1 MALLVFHLY
10 YSKNNDKKPFI
21 ILNCSSYMRTLKLLN
36 LHCNKIDDNNTKV
49 DETFLTVD
57 NGNFQGFGPESMR
70 NGSDW
75 NINANIQFNVEA
87 IVSFYDEDLIGKLS
101 NTKYFSSHIVE
112 ENEVLKGPKTV
123 SFASNNANYV
133 LTYEIV

>member
-1 MALLVFHLY
+1 
-10 YSKNNDKKPFI
+10 
-21 ILNCSSYMRTLKLLN
+21 MRTLRLLN
-36 LHCNKIDDNNTKV
+36 LYCNKTDDNNNNIKV

-75 NINANIQFNVEA
+75 NINANIEFNVEA
-87 IVSFYDEDLIGKLS
+87 IISFYDEELIRKLS
-101 NTKYFSSHIVE
+101 NTKHFRNHLVE
-112 ENEVLKGPKTV
+112 ENEVLKGPKKV

>member
-1 MALLVFHLY
+1 
-10 YSKNNDKKPFI
+10 
-21 ILNCSSYMRTLKLLN
+21 MRTLKLLN
-36 LHCNKIDDNNTKV
+36 LHCNKTDDNNTKV

-57 NGNFQGFGPESMR
+57 SGKFHGFGPESMK

-87 IVSFYDEDLIGKLS
+87 IVSFFDDDLVRKLS
-101 NTKYFSSHIVE
+101 NTKHFRTHIVE
-112 ENEVLKGPKTV
+112 EKEVLNGPKKV
-123 SFASNNANYV
+123 SFNSNNANYV

>member
-1 MALLVFHLY
+1 
-10 YSKNNDKKPFI
+10 
-21 ILNCSSYMRTLKLLN
+21 MRTLKLLN

-49 DETFLTVD
+49 DETFITVD

-75 NINANIQFNVEA
+75 NINANIEFNVEA
-87 IVSFYDEDLIGKLS
+87 IVSFYDEELIRKLS
-101 NTKYFSSHIVE
+101 NTKHFRNHLVE
-112 ENEVLKGPKTV
+112 ENEVLKGPKKV

-133 LTYEIV
+133 LTYEIGQTNNSIQVICFKFAINIAYIYK

>member
-1 MALLVFHLY
+1 
-10 YSKNNDKKPFI
+10 
-21 ILNCSSYMRTLKLLN
+21 MRTLKLLN
-36 LHCNKIDDNNTKV
+36 LYCNKIDDNTKV

-87 IVSFYDEDLIGKLS
+87 TVSFYDEDLIGILN
-101 NTKYFSSHIVE
+101 NTKFSNHIVE
-112 ENEVLKGPKTV
+112 ENDVLKGPKTV

>member
-1 MALLVFHLY
+1 M
-10 YSKNNDKKPFI
+10 K
-21 ILNCSSYMRTLKLLN
+21 
-36 LHCNKIDDNNTKV
+36 
-49 DETFLTVD
+49 
-57 NGNFQGFGPESMR
+57 

-75 NINANIQFNVEA
+75 NINANIQFNVDA
-87 IVSFYDEDLIGKLS
+87 IVSFYDEDLIG
-101 NTKYFSSHIVE
+101 NYFSSHIVE

>member
-1 MALLVFHLY
+1 
-10 YSKNNDKKPFI
+10 
-21 ILNCSSYMRTLKLLN
+21 MRTLKLIN
-36 LHCNKIDDNNTKV
+36 LHCNKIDDDNNTKV

-75 NINANIQFNVEA
+75 NINANIEFNVEA
-87 IVSFYDEDLIGKLS
+87 IVSFFNEDLIRKLS
-101 NTKYFSSHIVE
+101 NTKYFRTHIVE

-123 SFASNNANYV
+123 SFTSNNANYI

>member
-1 MALLVFHLY
+1 
-10 YSKNNDKKPFI
+10 
-21 ILNCSSYMRTLKLLN
+21 MRTLKLLN

-75 NINANIQFNVEA
+75 NINATIQFNVEA
-87 IVSFYDEDLIGKLS
+87 IVSFYDEDLIG
-101 NTKYFSSHIVE
+101 NYFSSHIVE
-112 ENEVLKGPKTV
+112 ENEVLKGPKKV
-123 SFASNNANYV
+123 SFTSNNANYI

>member
-1 MALLVFHLY
+1 
-10 YSKNNDKKPFI
+10 
-21 ILNCSSYMRTLKLLN
+21 MRTLKLLN
-36 LHCNKIDDNNTKV
+36 LHCNKISDNTKI

-75 NINANIQFNVEA
+75 NINATIQFNVEA

-123 SFASNNANYV
+123 SFSSNNAHYV
-133 LTYEIV
+133 LTYEIG

>member
-1 MALLVFHLY
+1 
-10 YSKNNDKKPFI
+10 
-21 ILNCSSYMRTLKLLN
+21 MRTLKLLN
-36 LHCNKIDDNNTKV
+36 LHCNKIDNNNNTKV

-75 NINANIQFNVEA
+75 NINANIEFNVEA
-87 IVSFYDEDLIGKLS
+87 TVSFYDEDLIRKLS
-101 NTKYFSSHIVE
+101 NTKHFRNHIVE
-112 ENEVLKGPKTV
+112 ENEVLKGPKKV

>member
-1 MALLVFHLY
+1 
-10 YSKNNDKKPFI
+10 
-21 ILNCSSYMRTLKLLN
+21 
-36 LHCNKIDDNNTKV
+36 
-49 DETFLTVD
+49 
-57 NGNFQGFGPESMR
+57 MR

-87 IVSFYDEDLIGKLS
+87 IVSFYEAYLIGKSS
-101 NTKYFSSHIVE
+101 NTKTLSSHIVE
-112 ENEVLKGPKTV
+112 ENEALKGPKTV